1 MINQIIINRNSSE
14 SYTFQYSNDVSGDL
28 VEDRAEVVKFLDDAI
43 DILMRMTNKHTKTEI
58 KTNEPIF
65 VVKIDARA

>member
-14 SYTFQYSNDVSGDL
+14 SYTFQYSSDVSGDL
-28 VEDRAEVVKFLDDAI
+28 VQDRAEVVKFLDDAI

-58 KTNEPIF
+58 KTNEPVF
-65 VVKIDARA
+65 VVKIDAGA